1 MLVAAVLILYAAGA
15 NIWLIAAGVALY
27 GVANGMVTILRGIA
41 VADYLGVAG
50 FGRKSGMI
58 SAINGFALALAPYL
72 AGLLWTGGGYG
83 LVLAGLA
90 AAAATGALAFW
101 SLPAA
106 GSAEIGRASCRGRVC
121 TYGEFSV
128 VAGTIKKKQINKK

>member
-41 VADYLGVAG
+41 VADYISVAG
-50 FGRKSGMI
+50 FRRKSGMI

-72 AGLLWTGGGYG
+72 AGLLWTGGGRTEEHTSEIQSLMRNPY
-83 LVLAGLA
+83 
-90 AAAATGALAFW
+90 AFT
-101 SLPAA
+101 SL
-106 GSAEIGRASCRGRVC
+106 
-121 TYGEFSV
+121 
-128 VAGTIKKKQINKK
+128 KKKH

>member
-1 MLVAAVLILYAAGA
+1 MLHRGAMLARLLGRALTVMLVAAVLILYAAGA

-58 SAINGFALALAPYL
+58 SAIMGSRWRSHPIWRASCGP
-72 AGLLWTGGGYG
+72 
-83 LVLAGLA
+83 A
-90 AAAATGALAFW
+90 AAMASCSRVSPQRRRPARSPSGRCRRRDR
-101 SLPAA
+101 LP
-106 GSAEIGRASCRGRVC
+106 SARTPQIGRAHV
-121 TYGEFSV
+121 
-128 VAGTIKKKQINKK
+128 

>member
-58 SAINGFALALAPYL
+58 SAINGFALALAPYW

-83 LVLAGLA
+83 RLLAGIA
-90 AAAATGALAFW
+90 A
-101 SLPAA
+101 PAA
-106 GSAEIGRASCRGRVC
+106 PGAPALGG
-121 TYGEFSV
+121 GKSV
-128 VAGTIKKKQINKK
+128 GG